1 MLPSRALRLI
11 SEYSKPITRG
21 DWRKL
26 IPIATTYEMYAEIT
40 NVNIHQSN
48 KLKFILLMR
57 IIDTD
62 WYDLYTNN
70 TYNENLDI
78 IDLIDEIQ
86 EVVLHFED
94 L

>member
-26 IPIATTYEMYAEIT
+26 IPIATTYEMYAEIM
-40 NVNIHQSN
+40 NVNFLSIP
-48 KLKFILLMR
+48 LKFILLMH
-57 IIDTD
+57 IIGTD

-70 TYNENLDI
+70 KYNENLDI